1 LATIS
6 MDSLVRHRRSKVA
19 ETDRLILTVQLPVL
33 YSTLNYY
40 NKYDRENN
48 KTITVN
54 PVSNYLIQNYLKL
67 PFLTLGKINKKL
79 KEMLDSIF

>member
-40 NKYDRENN
+40 NKYVRENN

-67 PFLTLGKINKKL
+67 PCLTLGKINKPIK
-79 KEMLDSIF
+79 KNA

>member
-1 LATIS
+1 MHGL
-6 MDSLVRHRRSKVA
+6 MREGRGD
-19 ETDRLILTVQLPVL
+19 PVL

-67 PFLTLGKINKKL
+67 HCMTSRKIN
-79 KEMLDSIF
+79 

>member
-1 LATIS
+1 

-54 PVSNYLIQNYLKL
+54 PFSNYLIQNYLKL
-67 PFLTLGKINKKL
+67 QCKTSRKINKKL
-79 KEMLDSIF
+79 KKMLDSILY